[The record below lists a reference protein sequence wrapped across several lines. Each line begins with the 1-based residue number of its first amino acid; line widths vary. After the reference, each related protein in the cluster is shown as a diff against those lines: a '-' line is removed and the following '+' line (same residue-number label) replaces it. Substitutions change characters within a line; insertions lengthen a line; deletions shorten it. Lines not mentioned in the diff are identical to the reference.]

1 MLLLAIIV
9 VGFLLRLAGL
19 VWGQAYRDSNLF
31 DELSAYENTLK
42 FIAGDEQT
50 RYLGQPHFA
59 GGNVPGPLWVIL
71 WSIPFRMG
79 GTDAVVL
86 TMILLNTAVI
96 YLTYRLALAL
106 FSERT
111 ALWAAALCATS
122 PWAIYESVGKCN
134 PQVMAFFG
142 ALLYLALWQVVTKPR
157 SPHICWV
164 CIVLAMMPQFHMFA
178 VFLVPGTL
186 CLLWQRRREMN
197 WQWMVAGLFVSS
209 LLYLPYIWGEA
220 HHGWQ
225 NTQAIFTADTPKT
238 AAALKVFTMPIVVLS
253 NLISSMLGNK
263 DYQEFGRSAFG
274 SFAVLAAFN
283 IVSLGLVVLSM
294 INFLS
299 AGKRPRRPF
308 RADKPEIFVSV
319 LLLGPLL
326 IFLLTGHNFASRYTL
341 VLYPLLFLLPA
352 HYLME
357 NSAPRRW
364 LKTAQAAMVA
374 TMVFNVV
381 LMLALFRYE
390 GQRIARAGYFIASFH
405 KMEQARQALRADAG
419 NGCGIHLDG
428 EFVAGEASNTE
439 MGNPE
444 TRGLVGL
451 SRYININEPF
461 DPSAKNAAC
470 EKLYRILP
478 PGKGPATNDRVVYRD
493 NGLTVIDAEV
503 STNATRP
510 MRPHV
515 AADLLTATHKLLSLR
530 TFSIDVQAPTSARN
544 APDEAEMV
552 CREAVPIFADLLEM
566 EKPT

>member
-1 MLLLAIIV
+1 MSRNVSAKGFGLDPAVNAVVTRAPTEDILTPREDFPLIPVVKAQFMSKRGRTTLLLAIIV
-9 VGFLLRLAGL
+9 MGFLLRLAGL

-31 DELSAYENTLK
+31 DELSAYESTLK

-50 RYLGQPHFA
+50 RYLGQPHFS
-59 GGNVPGPLWVIL
+59 GGNVPGPLWTIF

-86 TMILLNTAVI
+86 TLILLNTAVI
-96 YLTYRLALAL
+96 YLTYRLALTL

-157 SPHICWV
+157 SPLICWV
-164 CIVLAMMPQFHMFA
+164 CVLFAMMPQFHMFA
-178 VFLVPGTL
+178 VFLVPGIL
-186 CLLWQRRREMN
+186 CLLWQRRHEMN
-197 WQWMVAGLFVSS
+197 WQWMVAGLLISF

-225 NTQAIFTADTPKT
+225 NTRAIFTGDVPRT
-238 AAALKVFTMPIVVLS
+238 AAALKVFTVPVVVLS
-253 NLISSMLGNK
+253 NLISSILGNK
-263 DYQEFGRSAFG
+263 NYQEFGRSAFG
-274 SFAVLAAFN
+274 SFAVLTAFN
-283 IVSLGLVVLSM
+283 MVSLGLVILSM
-294 INFLS
+294 INFFI
-299 AGKRPRRPF
+299 AGKRLRRPF

-326 IFLLTGHNFASRYTL
+326 FFLLTGHNFASRYTL

-381 LMLALFRYE
+381 LMLALFRYQ
-390 GQRIARAGYFIASFH
+390 GQRIAHADYFIASFH

-419 NGCGIHLDG
+419 QGCGIHLDG
-428 EFVAGEASNTE
+428 EFITGEMS
-439 MGNPE
+439 NPE
-444 TRGLVGL
+444 IRGLVGL
-451 SRYININEPF
+451 SRYITINEPF
-461 DPSAKNAAC
+461 DPLAKNAAC

-478 PGKGPATNDRVVYRD
+478 PGKSPATNDRVVYRD
-493 NGLTVIDAEV
+493 NGLTVIDAEI
-503 STNATRP
+503 STNATHT
-510 MRPHV
+510 M
-515 AADLLTATHKLLSLR
+515 LTHAIGKN
-530 TFSIDVQAPTSARN
+530 SA
-544 APDEAEMV
+544 
-552 CREAVPIFADLLEM
+552 
-566 EKPT
+566 